1 MNKKKVLMFMP
12 VIETG
17 GVEKNF
23 IIISNFL
30 CKKFKNISVITT
42 PISKKK
48 KFSKKITF
56 ISFHY
61 FRVEKFPKKFKFLI
75 A

>member
-42 PISKKK
+42 SISKKK
-48 KFSKKITF
+48 KFYSK
-56 ISFHY
+56 
-61 FRVEKFPKKFKFLI
+61 
-75 A
+75 